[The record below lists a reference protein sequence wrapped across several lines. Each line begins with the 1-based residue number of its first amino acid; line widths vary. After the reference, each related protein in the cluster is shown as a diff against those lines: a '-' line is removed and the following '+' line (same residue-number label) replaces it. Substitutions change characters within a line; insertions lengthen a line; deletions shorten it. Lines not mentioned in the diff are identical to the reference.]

1 MTDNR
6 PPMSHTPE
14 QTALLMA
21 LRQLLR
27 PLADLAVSRGLPY
40 LALDELVRQAMV
52 EAAGAQQSHLPAHG
66 KVSRISTATG
76 LSRRE
81 VARLLESATQ
91 PCTPPRWLAG
101 EVFARWTSDPM
112 YAPDGQPAVLARQ
125 GVAPSFDAL
134 AQSVTR
140 DVHPRSLLEELCR
153 LGLAEVS
160 DAGDQV
166 RLLRDAFVP
175 RTDFTRMVGMLS
187 DNVGDHLA
195 GATANVLG
203 EGNAHFEQAV
213 FADELSEAAVQALRP
228 MISTQWRQLQQALVP
243 ALERLIAQDQAA
255 GRAQNQRVRVGLYSY
270 TDAMPASLDEVCE
283 LPTSPAAPH

>member
-112 YAPDGQPAVLARQ
+112 YAPVI
-125 GVAPSFDAL
+125 
-134 AQSVTR
+134 
-140 DVHPRSLLEELCR
+140 
-153 LGLAEVS
+153 
-160 DAGDQV
+160 
-166 RLLRDAFVP
+166 
-175 RTDFTRMVGMLS
+175 
-187 DNVGDHLA
+187 
-195 GATANVLG
+195 
-203 EGNAHFEQAV
+203 
-213 FADELSEAAVQALRP
+213 EAAEAE
-228 MISTQWRQLQQALVP
+228 ALVW
-243 ALERLIAQDQAA
+243 ALERGSRSGRVAQQFARDYA
-255 GRAQNQRVRVGLYSY
+255 GRSPEGPPTATARPRIADIAGLS
-270 TDAMPASLDEVCE
+270 DGAEI
-283 LPTSPAAPH
+283 